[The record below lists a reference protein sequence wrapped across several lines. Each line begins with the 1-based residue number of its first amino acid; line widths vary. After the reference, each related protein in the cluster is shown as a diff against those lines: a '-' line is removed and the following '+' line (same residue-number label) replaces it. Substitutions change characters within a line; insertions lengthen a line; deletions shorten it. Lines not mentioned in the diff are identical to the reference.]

1 MSIIFHFLE
10 YFSKMPGKYFQ
21 GPRRCFFAATEK
33 LNNLNWRKIVRQTY
47 SGGGRIMF
55 TFAVVY
61 LQSVFEALV
70 RGQVGSLPS
79 AMCLWP
85 RVGDSLMANV
95 RPPLSQ

>member
-1 MSIIFHFLE
+1 
-10 YFSKMPGKYFQ
+10 
-21 GPRRCFFAATEK
+21 
-33 LNNLNWRKIVRQTY
+33 
-47 SGGGRIMF
+47 MF

-95 RPPLSQ
+95 RPPLSVAIA

>member
-1 MSIIFHFLE
+1 
-10 YFSKMPGKYFQ
+10 
-21 GPRRCFFAATEK
+21 
-33 LNNLNWRKIVRQTY
+33 
-47 SGGGRIMF
+47 MF

-95 RPPLSQ
+95 RPPLSVAIAWLNFNPIRLFSPVRSPISCQQGSG